1 MEGIAEESSLPSTIF
16 EVQDD
21 VYHTPIC
28 PIRRFQKKK
37 YPIECLLLP
46 AVEQEF
52 GHGTDAVLEAVCP
65 QYS

>member
-1 MEGIAEESSLPSTIF
+1 VMQNDQELKVTRSGFL
-16 EVQDD
+16 
-21 VYHTPIC
+21 
-28 PIRRFQKKK
+28 RRFQKKK